1 MTLKDFGRASN
12 KQIMP
17 GYLNLECWRAY
28 GAENVRNM
36 WLHHYQS
43 LLNSIPDSPVHIHK
57 IDKYCSNIQFND
69 NMVKVKELKE
79 IISNMPV
86 GKASGYDHN

>member
-1 MTLKDFGRASN
+1 
-12 KQIMP
+12 
-17 GYLNLECWRAY
+17 
-28 GAENVRNM
+28 M

-69 NMVKVKELKE
+69 NVVVKVKELQE

-86 GKASGYDHN
+86 GKVSAYDHISNEHFKYANDSSNILS